1 MPKHLSEYQ
10 FKYLTDENNGPRW
23 EHNIEA
29 IHTPTGQSV
38 GRLSWHD
45 GGVIQDVEVTP
56 AHRGKRLSDAMLEH
70 AYLTAMSS
78 GGEIPTPN
86 HAESG
91 ELSPEGYKFAKRTW
105 WAGQD
110 NPETGTIDYDIKE

>member
-1 MPKHLSEYQ
+1 MKPLNQYQ
-10 FKYLTDENNGPRW
+10 FKYSTDEGRRSHW

-29 IHTPTGQSV
+29 VHTPTGQQV
-38 GRLSWHD
+38 GSLSWHS
-45 GGVIQDVEVTP
+45 GGVIQNVEVAP
-56 AHRGKRLSDAMLEH
+56 SHRGKRLSDAMLEH
-70 AYLTAMSS
+70 AYSIATTS

-91 ELSPEGYKFAKRTW
+91 QLSPEGYKFAKRTW

-110 NPETGTIDYDIKE
+110 DPDTGTVTYDIKE